1 MTYTKTGVSAGT
13 TYKFKVQARNAAG
26 FGTESA
32 EFSIIAATIPGV
44 VTAIT
49 RDEVNT
55 SKTQVAFTWT
65 APTSTGGSAVID
77 YTIMWDQGTGTYIQV
92 AAGVTTTSYTK
103 TGLTAGTT
111 YNFKVQARN
120 VIGVG
125 SLTSA
130 FSIVAA
136 VVPSVP
142 TTLTRDNV
150 NTSKTQVAF
159 IWSAPTDNGGVAVI
173 DYSI

>member
-1 MTYTKTGVSAGT
+1 M
-13 TYKFKVQARNAAG
+13 
-26 FGTESA
+26 
-32 EFSIIAATIPGV
+32 
-44 VTAIT
+44 
-49 RDEVNT
+49 
-55 SKTQVAFTWT
+55 
-65 APTSTGGSAVID
+65 
-77 YTIMWDQGTGTYIQV
+77 
-92 AAGVTTTSYTK
+92 
-103 TGLTAGTT
+103 
-111 YNFKVQARN
+111 
-120 VIGVG
+120 IGVG

-142 TTLTRDNV
+142 TSLTRDNV

>member
-1 MTYTKTGVSAGT
+1 MTT
-13 TYKFKVQARNAAG
+13 
-26 FGTESA
+26 
-32 EFSIIAATIPGV
+32 II
-44 VTAIT
+44 

-65 APTSTGGSAVID
+65 SPASSGGSAVID
-77 YTIMWDQGTGTYIQV
+77 YTIMWDQGTGTYIQA

-103 TGLTAGTT
+103 KGLTPGTT

-136 VVPSVP
+136 IVPDVP
-142 TTLTRDNV
+142 ATLTRDNV
-150 NTSKTQVAF
+150 NTTKT
-159 IWSAPTDNGGVAVI
+159 
-173 DYSI
+173 